1 MLNFNQNFECLTKP
15 VIQREKIAYTDV
27 DKNSHLQLIRHHVL
41 FHLQLFRQYRILD
54 D

>member
-27 DKNSHLQLIRHHVL
+27 DKNSHLQLIRHHVSL
-41 FHLQLFRQYRILD
+41 AAVQAIQDIR
-54 D
+54 